1 MPSVRS
7 ALPVAAVLAAAL
19 TLGGCGGTSSTSSG
33 ADPLAKVTVSGTDA
47 KKAPSVSLGKTPLSV
62 TKTSSRVVTEGTGA
76 TVTQT
81 DLVSIN
87 ALIIDGTS
95 GKVATSTWE
104 SSPVG
109 LDLGAAT
116 LFASLKTQLPGK
128 KIGSRVLVASPPAD
142 AFGTQGNTTL
152 GIGGTDTVVFLVD
165 ILSTT
170 KPLSVA
176 GGTAVAPKKG
186 LPVVTFTD
194 GKAATITM
202 PKGAKPPTKLVV
214 QPLITGSGDKVAAG
228 RTVRVTYTGALWKN
242 GKVFDASAD
251 HSDQKYFEFA
261 VGQGQVIPG
270 WDKGVIGQ
278 PVGSRLLLV
287 VPPAQGYGM
296 AGNPP
301 TISGTDTLVFVVDIL
316 AAY

>member
-7 ALPVAAVLAAAL
+7 VLPVAAALAAAL
-19 TLGGCGGTSSTSSG
+19 TLAGCGGSSSSTSG

-47 KKAPSVSLGKTPLSV
+47 KKAPTVSLGSMPLTV
-62 TKTSSRVVTEGTGA
+62 TKTSSRVLTEGTGA
-76 TVTQT
+76 TVTAT

-87 ALIIDGTS
+87 ALIIDGKD
-95 GKVATSTWE
+95 GKVATSTWD

-109 LDLGAAT
+109 LDLAASD

-128 KIGSRVLVASPPAD
+128 KIGSRLLVASPPAD
-142 AFGTQGNTTL
+142 AFGSQGNTTL

-176 GGTAVAPKKG
+176 TGTAVAPKSG
-186 LPVVTFTD
+186 LPVVTLTE

-202 PKGAKPPTKLVV
+202 PKGVKAPTKLVI
-214 QPLITGSGDKVAAG
+214 QPLIAGTGPKVASG
-228 RTVRVTYTGALWKN
+228 QTVRVTYTGALWKN

-251 HSDQKYFEFA
+251 HSDQKFFEFA

-270 WDKGVIGQ
+270 WDKGVVGQ

-287 VPPAQGYGM
+287 VPPADGYGTG
-296 AGNPP
+296 GNPP